1 MNTEFRGFHQVIE
14 AENAGMPAIIASYV
28 HALKFNDEPQGVGV
42 IYGSV
47 TGHFC
52 LLRCSVFALIKTAG
66 MQPGVESVFRNI

>member
-1 MNTEFRGFHQVIE
+1 
-14 AENAGMPAIIASYV
+14 MPAIIASYV

-52 LLRCSVFALIKTAG
+52 LLRCSVFVLIKTAG
-66 MQPGVESVFRNI
+66 MQPGVESIFGNISLATTGRGKIAGGAICEV